1 MRKYRYIAYARVI
14 IPIHQVQQSNRRP
27 IGPRAVDLL
36 RSYKVLLPTL
46 WMIDNALHILV
57 SIRDGTSKR
66 RIRVDS
72 FAIDNLVSPAPT
84 VL

>member
-1 MRKYRYIAYARVI
+1 
-14 IPIHQVQQSNRRP
+14 
-27 IGPRAVDLL
+27 LL

-46 WMIDNALHILV
+46 WMIDNTLHILV